1 MKLTAIRI
9 VGTIALGLAWVSAQ
23 GATIFMGAYP
33 SSLLVFDE
41 AKGQMIDRI
50 PLTTGLPTSMRLSP
64 DKKLIYVTTNDHSGI
79 EVVDVAT
86 HKVVNHFTL
95 NTATKRFRFTGGTP
109 DPSGK
114 YFYAMT
120 QEIDKLADHFEI
132 GKQKY
137 TIIDIEG
144 QKIAKTFDLAKEDE
158 SATTAYGRNAFE
170 ISNDGKYLYQFRDKV
185 VVLDTADFKVVD
197 RIDLSTPDLPAMENI
212 TFGGLLD
219 SISEPGEHVSL
230 FNSTDPYIHNKV
242 FGIAH
247 FDMDSRKVDYSPI
260 GPAPAAMT
268 GLQVTPDKKT
278 AYTVVSN
285 GTLGNKRCEFWRFDL
300 ATNKIADKSEFS
312 CKSRFSFGMS
322 SDGNKLYIYGAS
334 FQIEV
339 YDAQTFQLENTW
351 DLGNDITG
359 AGLVIVR

>member
-1 MKLTAIRI
+1 MKLNSFQ
-9 VGTIALGLAWVSAQ
+9 IAGALALRFAWASAQ

-41 AKGQMIDRI
+41 GKGQVVDRI
-50 PLTTGLPTSMRLSP
+50 PLSTGLPTSMRLSP

-79 EVVDVAT
+79 EIVDVAT

-95 NTATKRFRFTGGTP
+95 NTPTKRFRFNGGTP
-109 DPSGK
+109 DPTGK
-114 YFYAMT
+114 YFYT
-120 QEIDKLADHFEI
+120 TSQEIDKLADHFEI

-137 TIIDIEG
+137 TVIDIAG
-144 QKIAKTFDLAKEDE
+144 QTIAKTFDLAKEDE
-158 SATTAYGRNAFE
+158 NAPGGGRAGFE
-170 ISNDGKYLYQFRDKV
+170 ISKDGKYLYQFRDKV
-185 VVLDTADFKVVD
+185 VILDTTDFKVVD
-197 RIDLSTPDLPAMENI
+197 RLELSKPDEPAMENI
-212 TFGGLLD
+212 GFGGLLD
-219 SISEPGEHVSL
+219 NISEPGVHVSL
-230 FNSTDPYIHNKV
+230 FNSTDPYIHNRV

-247 FDMDSRKVDYSPI
+247 FDLDSRKVDYDPI
-260 GPAPAAMT
+260 GPSPAAMT

-300 ATNKIADKSEFS
+300 ASNKLADKSEFS

-322 SDGNKLYIYGAS
+322 GDGNKLYIYGAS

-339 YDAQTFQLENTW
+339 YDAQTFKLENTW
-351 DLGNDITG
+351 DLNNDITG
-359 AGLVIVR
+359 AGLIIIR